1 MMRFA
6 ACLAVLGSL
15 FALIAARPDAPAC
28 ITYENLNATLW
39 MQTAV
44 EYKAST
50 TETYRD
56 AQGALLRGLADR
68 HWTAALEQ
76 TGDFAN
82 LPPAVVLDL
91 DETVLDN
98 SPFEARLV
106 ASGAAWSKDS
116 WQTWVNEENATM
128 IPGSMDFLQFARTQH
143 VAPIY
148 ITNRAC
154 DPTSDADPTVQQL
167 RKLKMPVATGS
178 DWLLCEQPGAGSDK
192 SLRRAE
198 VARHYR
204 ILLMFGDQLGDFL
217 GIPKASA
224 NLAGRE
230 KLFEDHQAM
239 WGGRWFQLPNPTY
252 GSWEGAMGY
261 TVAEKLPYLRK

>member
-192 SLRRAE
+192 SARRAE

-239 WGGRWFQLPNPTY
+239 WGERWFQLPNPTY

>member
-1 MMRFA
+1 
-6 ACLAVLGSL
+6 
-15 FALIAARPDAPAC
+15 
-28 ITYENLNATLW
+28 
-39 MQTAV
+39 
-44 EYKAST
+44 
-50 TETYRD
+50 
-56 AQGALLRGLADR
+56 
-68 HWTAALEQ
+68 
-76 TGDFAN
+76 
-82 LPPAVVLDL
+82 
-91 DETVLDN
+91 VLDN

-192 SLRRAE
+192 SARRAE

-261 TVAEKLPYLRK
+261 TVAEKLPYLQK

>member
-106 ASGAAWSKDS
+106 ASGSAWSKDS

-192 SLRRAE
+192 SARRAE

>member
-178 DWLLCEQPGAGSDK
+178 DWLLCEQSGAGSDK

-239 WGGRWFQLPNPTY
+239 WGERWFQLPNPTY

>member
-1 MMRFA
+1 MMRLA

-15 FALIAARPDAPAC
+15 FALIAARPVPPAC
-28 ITYENLNATLW
+28 PTYENLNATLW

-50 TETYRD
+50 MQTYHL
-56 AQGALLRGLADR
+56 AEGALVRGLAD
-68 HWTAALEQ
+68 HHSTAALEQ
-76 TGDFAN
+76 TGDFEN

-106 ASGAAWSKDS
+106 ASGAAWSAGAWKV
-116 WQTWVNEENATM
+116 WLNEEDATM
-128 IPGSMDFLQFARTQH
+128 IPGAMDFLEFARDKH

-148 ITNRAC
+148 ITNRTC
-154 DPTSDADPTVQQL
+154 DPTNDNDPTVQQL
-167 RKLKMPVATGS
+167 RKLKLPLATGA

-192 SLRRAE
+192 TARRAE
-198 VARHYR
+198 VALHYR

-239 WGGRWFQLPNPTY
+239 WGERWFQLPNPTY
-252 GSWEGAMGY
+252 GSWEAAMGY
-261 TVAEKLPYLRK
+261 TVEEKLPYLRQ

>member
-1 MMRFA
+1 MIRFA
-6 ACLAVLGSL
+6 ACLAALGAL
-15 FALIAARPDAPAC
+15 FALVAARPAAPTC
-28 ITYENLNATLW
+28 PTYENLNATLW

-50 TETYRD
+50 LETYHV
-56 AQGALLRGLADR
+56 AEAALVRGLADR
-68 HWTAALEQ
+68 HSTAALEQ
-76 TGDFAN
+76 TGNFEN

-106 ASGAAWSKDS
+106 ASGSPWSRDAWLA
-116 WQTWVNEENATM
+116 WVKEENATL
-128 IPGSMDFLQFARTQH
+128 IPGAIDFLDFARDKH

-154 DPTSDADPTVQQL
+154 DPTNDDDPTVQQL
-167 RKLKMPVATGS
+167 RKLKLPLATGA
-178 DWLLCEQPGAGSDK
+178 DWLLCEQPGAGPDK
-192 SLRRAE
+192 TSRRAE
-198 VARHYR
+198 VALHYR

-224 NLAGRE
+224 SLAGRE

-239 WGGRWFQLPNPTY
+239 WGDRWFQLPNPTY
-252 GSWEGAMGY
+252 GSWEAAMGY
-261 TVAEKLPYLRK
+261 TVAEKLPYLRQ

>member
-106 ASGAAWSKDS
+106 ASGEAWSKDS

-178 DWLLCEQPGAGSDK
+178 DWLLCEQSGAGSDK

>member
-1 MMRFA
+1 MVRLA
-6 ACLAVLGSL
+6 TCLALLGSL
-15 FALIAARPDAPAC
+15 FALIAARPVAPASP
-28 ITYENLNATLW
+28 TYENLNAILW

-44 EYKAST
+44 EYEAST

-56 AQGALLRGLADR
+56 AQRALLSGLADR
-68 HWTAALEQ
+68 TWTAALEQ
-76 TGDFAN
+76 TGNFAN

-98 SPFEARLV
+98 SPFEARLT
-106 ASGAAWSKDS
+106 ASGAPWSKDA
-116 WQTWVNEENATM
+116 WLTWVNEENATA
-128 IPGSMDFLQFARTQH
+128 IPGAMDFLQFARDHH

-167 RKLKMPVATGS
+167 RKLKLPLATGA

-192 SLRRAE
+192 TARRTE
-198 VARHYR
+198 VASHYR
-204 ILLMFGDQLGDFL
+204 ILLLFGDQLGDFL
-217 GIPKASA
+217 TIPKASA

-230 KLFEDHQAM
+230 KLFDDHQAM
-239 WGGRWFQLPNPTY
+239 WGDRWFQLPNPTY

-261 TVAEKLPYLRK
+261 TVEAKLPYLRQ

>member
-1 MMRFA
+1 MIRLATCF
-6 ACLAVLGSL
+6 AVLGSL
-15 FALIAARPDAPAC
+15 FALIAARPVPPAC
-28 ITYENLNATLW
+28 PTYENLNATLW

-50 TETYRD
+50 METYHD
-56 AQGALLRGLADR
+56 AEGALLRGIADH

-76 TGDFAN
+76 TGDFEN

-98 SPFEARLV
+98 SPFEARLI
-106 ASGAAWSKDS
+106 ASGNSWSEDAW
-116 WQTWVNEENATM
+116 QVWVKEEDAGLV
-128 IPGSMDFLQFARTQH
+128 PGALHFLEFARDHH

-154 DPTSDADPTVQQL
+154 DPANDNDPTVQQL
-167 RKLKMPVATGS
+167 RKLKLPLATGA
-178 DWLLCEQPGAGSDK
+178 DWMLCNDAGGGADK
-192 SLRRAE
+192 TPRRAE

-204 ILLMFGDQLGDFL
+204 IVLQFGDQLGDFL
-217 GIPKASA
+217 GIPKTSA

-230 KLFEDHQAM
+230 KLFDDHQPM
-239 WGGRWFQLPNPTY
+239 WGERWFQLPNPTY
-252 GSWEGAMGY
+252 GSWEGALGY
-261 TVAEKLPYLRK
+261 TVEAKLPHLRK

>member
-239 WGGRWFQLPNPTY
+239 WGERWFQLPNPTY

>member
-1 MMRFA
+1 MRFA

-50 TETYRD
+50 AETYRE
-56 AQGALLRGLADR
+56 AQGALLPGLADR

-106 ASGAAWSKDS
+106 ASGAPWSRDAWLA
-116 WQTWVNEENATM
+116 WVNEENATM
-128 IPGSMDFLQFARTQH
+128 IPGSMDFLQFARDHH

-192 SLRRAE
+192 SARRAE

-217 GIPKASA
+217 GIPKTSA

-239 WGGRWFQLPNPTY
+239 WGNRWFQLPNPTY

-261 TVAEKLPYLRK
+261 TVAEKLPYLQK

>member
-128 IPGSMDFLQFARTQH
+128 IPGSMDFLQFARTQR

-239 WGGRWFQLPNPTY
+239 WGERWFQLPNPTY